1 VDHAWNDC
9 EAVAELSGPKGITR
23 CLPTRGF
30 VDARRPGSIWKTTRL
45 RVTACAEK
53 PLPATSKGPH

>member
-1 VDHAWNDC
+1 MPGTIVRRLQN
-9 EAVAELSGPKGITR
+9 LSGPKGITR

-30 VDARRPGSIWKTTRL
+30 ADARRPGSIWKTMRL